1 MYFSTDAR
9 FRLEIHQASTNLN
22 VSSPPPPPIKL
33 VFYFLYSKKK
43 KLVKKNFQPL
53 TQLYTASLWGTFV
66 TLEGNQ

>member
-22 VSSPPPPPIKL
+22 GSSPPPIKL